1 MWASHGALVV
11 KNLPAMWETWI
22 RSLGW
27 EGPLEEGMATH
38 SSILA
43 WRISMDRGAW
53 QATVHGVATS
63 QTWLS
68 MHVPL
73 FLKTIKT
80 SYMEEKL
87 WPT

>member
-1 MWASHGALVV
+1 MAQMV
-11 KNLPAMWETWI
+11 KNLRAMWEICVWF
-22 RSLGW
+22 LGW
-27 EGPLEEGMATH
+27 EDSLEEGMAIH

-53 QATVHGVATS
+53 QATVHGVAKS